1 MIIYRTKDRI
11 LYEALKLFSSKGI
24 KETTIRDIA
33 KAVGITEGAIYRH
46 FKSKDEI
53 VNNLFVHYSG
63 ELHDALL
70 NAIKGKDGFKEKFR
84 SLIYSFMDYILSK
97 PDVFRYLDIVHLLG
111 KSNIE
116 NMDKL
121 PMRVVYSLIEEGV
134 KQGYIKED
142 TRYASAVLVGTIDR
156 IFVYKT
162 MDILGDDLDLIK
174 EKVFNILWN
183 CLIECKK

>member
-24 KETTIRDIA
+24 KETTVRDIA

-53 VNNLFVHYSG
+53 VNKLFAHYSE
-63 ELHDALL
+63 ELYNVLREAVSQDT
-70 NAIKGKDGFKEKFR
+70 DFKTKFR
-84 SLIYSFMDYILSK
+84 ALVDSFIDYILNK

-111 KSNIE
+111 KANLE
-116 NMDKL
+116 DTDKL
-121 PMRVVYSLIEEGV
+121 PMRAVYSLIEEGI
-134 KQGYIKED
+134 KEGYIKED

-162 MDILGDDLDLIK
+162 MDILRDDIEVIK
-174 EKVFNILWN
+174 EKTFNILWN
-183 CLIECKK
+183 CLVECGK